1 MRSLRRFGTFFA
13 CFCLLSC
20 QKAAEPPAKVVCVL
34 FDFSE
39 STNTPEIRQR
49 YVQHFRAIQARILPG
64 EVIAVCPITEKSVAE
79 QELILRCEF
88 PRFKASTDNLL
99 IERGEHRKFEA
110 RMQTMRDSLCDAVDA
125 ALIHAR
131 RKVMSTDIMSALHVA
146 ERIFKKSSSQPRKVL
161 VLISDMIEE
170 SSAYNFARATLT
182 DQKIREIIAAE
193 TQNHRLPD
201 LTGVKIHVIGANAA
215 NREKFFQVRDF
226 WLEYFRACGGIIP
239 SENYGATLVNFEE

>member
-1 MRSLRRFGTFFA
+1 MRSLRLFVV

-20 QKAAEPPAKVVCVL
+20 QKAAAPPAKVVCVL

-49 YVQHFRAIQARILPG
+49 YVQDFRAIQGRILPG
-64 EVIAVCPITEKSVAE
+64 EVIAAAPITERSVAE

-99 IERGEHRKFEA
+99 IERGERRKFEA
-110 RMQTMRDSLCDAVDA
+110 RMQTMRDSLCATVDA
-125 ALIHAR
+125 ALVHAR

-146 ERIFKKSSSQPRKVL
+146 ERIFKKSLSQPRKVL

-170 SSAYNFARATLT
+170 SNAYNFARQTLT
-182 DQKIREIIAAE
+182 EQKIREIIAAE
-193 TQNHRLPD
+193 TQHHRLPD
-201 LTGVKIHVIGANAA
+201 LAGVKIYVIGANAA
-215 NREKFFQVRDF
+215 NREKFFQVQDF
-226 WLEYFRACGGIIP
+226 WLEYFRACGATVP